1 MVNRAEVIDAPL
13 AEHLQ
18 TVFDFTVLKMSTI
31 HLSPQ
36 KHITVKFINIGLP
49 WALDPVMIWHSG

>member
-1 MVNRAEVIDAPL
+1 MVNRGEVIDAPL

-31 HLSPQ
+31 NLSPQ
-36 KHITVKFINIGLP
+36 KHITVKFINISLLQ
-49 WALDPVMIWHSG
+49 ALDPVMIWHSG